1 MRVTNLKFPMYSNRC
16 IPYRLRKEN
25 VDQNGKTEE
34 IVEVLMVS
42 SPKRDDLVFP
52 KVL

>member
-1 MRVTNLKFPMYSNRC
+1 MYSNRC